1 MTDKKT
7 TVSIANTPVQ
17 RALAR
22 ARRST
27 LLILFA
33 VGIIGGL
40 VYKMYVKDEPVPTP
54 PATTSQQQR

>member
-1 MTDKKT
+1 MTVKKT

-33 VGIIGGL
+33 VGIIAGL
-40 VYKMYVKDEPVPTP
+40 VYKMYFKDEPAPPP
-54 PATTSQQQR
+54 PAATSQQQR